1 MHHSKQG
8 IKRKLLDET
17 EMKNTQSKSKDLH
30 HFFDELEFR
39 FPLAV
44 DVAVH
49 VIIIV
54 VFICEV

>member
-17 EMKNTQSKSKDLH
+17 EMKNTQSKSDLH
-30 HFFDELEFR
+30 HFFDDLEFR